1 MTTTVS
7 GRTGIGRHRMAR
19 LEGLEPQTLDPSR
32 TPSGPNLVDFKQQEP
47 TSLAPVPEW
56 SRT

>member
-32 TPSGPNLVDFKQQEP
+32 TPSAPNLVDFKQQEP
-47 TSLAPVPEW
+47 TSLAPVPE
-56 SRT
+56 